1 MKRKIIIF
9 YVIAICGMFNFASSA
24 AAEEISDFRSEIKIN
39 ADSSINVAEKIEYDF
54 GALSRHGI
62 FRNIPIKYKARGGN
76 YNLRISNISVTDENR
91 LSYKFQKSYPGNNIQ
106 IKIGDPNSLISR
118 KKTYVI
124 NYKINRA
131 INYFDSYDELY
142 WNATGNEWPVMIRQ
156 VSAVVTLPS
165 GADESQLKVQC
176 YFGVLG
182 SATNCQTSISGNEL
196 FFFAPRAL
204 SPGEGL
210 TIVAGF
216 PKGVVNKPTA
226 LHEILAVV
234 LDNWILGLPLF
245 VFLIMFYIWYNR
257 GRDPK
262 GRGTIIAEF
271 GPPDELTPTEV
282 GTIIDSTADN
292 ADISAEIIGLAVRG
306 YIKITRIKSKKIIFD
321 STDYLLEKMKS
332 EDDLKNEFEK
342 NLMRDL
348 FSSNLTELTKLKVS
362 SEIEKTIVKN
372 SLATSWVRLSDLKNR
387 FYKSL
392 SDLKN
397 QVYKT
402 VVDKGY
408 FKKNPKTEKSLYT
421 TIGIA
426 LAVVVIFFL
435 SDNIGLH
442 ATISLVLSGIIIA
455 LFGLIMPARTKKG
468 VLAKEYILGLKEYLT
483 VAEKDRLKF
492 HNAPEKNPQHFEALL
507 PYAIVLGVAD
517 EWARQFEGIYLQP
530 PSWYADA
537 TGSSFNFLAFNS
549 SLTSFSASAN
559 SFMSTGASGGSSGFG
574 GGGSSGGGFGGGGGG
589 SW

>member
-1 MKRKIIIF
+1 MKRKISLFSII
-9 YVIAICGMFNFASSA
+9 VIFGALSFISSA

-54 GALSRHGI
+54 GALNRHGI
-62 FRNIPIKYKARGGN
+62 FRNIPIKYKAREGN
-76 YNLRISNISVTDENR
+76 YNLRISNISVTDENG

-106 IKIGDPNSLISR
+106 IKIGDPNSLVSG

-124 NYKINRA
+124 NYKIGRA

-142 WNATGNEWPVMIRQ
+142 WNVTGNEWPVMIRQ
-156 VSAVVTLPS
+156 SSAVVTLPS
-165 GADESQLKVQC
+165 GADESQLKTQC

-182 SATNCQTSISGNEL
+182 SATNCQTSISGNEI
-196 FFFAPRAL
+196 FFSAPRAL
-204 SPGEGL
+204 SSGEGL

-226 LHEILAVV
+226 LQEILAVV
-234 LDNWILGLPLF
+234 LDNWILGLPLL
-245 VFLIMFYIWYNR
+245 VFLIMFYIWYTR

-397 QVYKT
+397 QVYSA

-426 LAVVVIFFL
+426 LAVVAIFFL
-435 SDNIGLH
+435 SDNIGLY

-530 PSWYADA
+530 PSWYSDA
-537 TGSSFNFLAFNS
+537 TGGSFNFLAFNS
-549 SLTSFSASAN
+549 SLMSFSASAN

-574 GGGSSGGGFGGGGGG
+574 SGGSSGGGFGGGGGG